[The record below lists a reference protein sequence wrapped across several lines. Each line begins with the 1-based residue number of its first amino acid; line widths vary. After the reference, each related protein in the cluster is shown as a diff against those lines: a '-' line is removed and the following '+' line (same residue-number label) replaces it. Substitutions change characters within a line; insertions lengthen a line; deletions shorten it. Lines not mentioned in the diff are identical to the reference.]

1 MVSMDISRIK
11 LLASKYYNKLVD
23 ETTSPQEMGYIVF
36 LIHLNLFMMN
46 SNQSVE
52 DFMNDYKKDF
62 IEWTR
67 ESVKQ

>member
-1 MVSMDISRIK
+1 MTDIDISRIK
-11 LLASKYYNKLVD
+11 LLASRYYNKLVD
-23 ETTSPQEMGYIVF
+23 ETTSYQEMGYIVF
-36 LIHLNLFMMN
+36 LIHINLFMMN

-62 IEWTR
+62 IEWIG